1 MEILYYVFSNNVR
14 RSFYNAE
21 VKKFNSLLITWKVNS
36 NKKQLEITYHKR
48 FKLKFLSGKE
58 NKLTS

>member
-1 MEILYYVFSNNVR
+1 MSDDHFI
-14 RSFYNAE
+14 NAE

-36 NKKQLEITYHKR
+36 NKKQLQITYHKR

-58 NKLTS
+58 NKLT